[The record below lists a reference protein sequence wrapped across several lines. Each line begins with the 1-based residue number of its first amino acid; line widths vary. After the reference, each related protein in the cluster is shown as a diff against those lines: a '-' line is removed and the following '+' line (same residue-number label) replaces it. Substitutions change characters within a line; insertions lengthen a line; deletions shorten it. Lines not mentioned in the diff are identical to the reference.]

1 MFTADPRFLSKNPL
15 FQKIKAQ
22 SAFMRFASPP
32 PIVEAEFGS
41 NWIREVE
48 SRIDGVIARWYFF
61 PDIAPS
67 LTVLRNV
74 EGYDR
79 LKRKLNPRN
88 DDFFTLTSQ
97 LEISA
102 WLCMHLPR
110 ENASLEDCFE
120 TSRGKH
126 PDLRLQ
132 VNAEPYFVDTTKV
145 MEYNGQLAMW
155 NLQFGFSMLVDYMMK
170 ITGNPLSI
178 SLQFHRPPD
187 EIEIN
192 EILQIADELAKGGM
206 LDQEFMTKNF
216 TITFNTFGDGVTVS
230 DLPRSWLDKLKDR
243 FVDKC
248 AQFDPGQKNVVVID
262 VTSMLGTFKTYCE
275 AMTKVFNTVS
285 TDLVSGVILFEKKFL
300 VESGE
305 IRSRTGFMI
314 VPNPLARHGHEVKTS
329 LYKLLIKDSI

>member
-1 MFTADPRFLSKNPL
+1 MFTADPRFLSRNPL

-22 SAFMRFASPP
+22 SALMRFAFPP

-67 LTVLRNV
+67 LNVLRNV

-97 LEISA
+97 LEVSA

-110 ENASLEDCFE
+110 DSASLEDCFE

-132 VNAEPYFVDTTKV
+132 FNAEPYFVDTTKV

-170 ITGNPLSI
+170 TTGNPLSI
-178 SLQFHRPPD
+178 SLQFHRSPD

-192 EILQIADELAKGGM
+192 EILQVAGELARKGM
-206 LDQEFMTKNF
+206 LDQEHKTGNF
-216 TITFNTFGDGVTVS
+216 SITLNTFGEGVLVS
-230 DLPRSWLDKLKDR
+230 ELPRPWVDKLKDR
-243 FVDKC
+243 LLDKC

-275 AMTKVFNTVS
+275 AMVKVFNTVS
-285 TDLVSGVILFEKKFL
+285 TDLISCVILFEKKSARK
-300 VESGE
+300 SGDE
-305 IRSRTGFMI
+305 DVGKGFQ
-314 VPNPLARHGHEVKTS
+314 S
-329 LYKLLIKDSI
+329 

>member
-15 FQKIKAQ
+15 FQKIKAR
-22 SAFMRFASPP
+22 STFMRFASPP

-41 NWIREVE
+41 DWIQEVE
-48 SRIDGVIARWYFF
+48 TRIDGVIARWYFF

-79 LKRKLNPRN
+79 LKRKLKPRD
-88 DDFFTLTSQ
+88 DDFFTLASQ

-102 WLCMHLPR
+102 WLCRCLPR
-110 ENASLEDCFE
+110 GSAALEDCFE

-145 MEYNGQLAMW
+145 VEYNGQLAVW
-155 NLQFGFSMLVDYMMK
+155 NLQFGFSMLADYMMK
-170 ITGNPLSI
+170 TTGTPLSI
-178 SLQFHRPPD
+178 SLQFHRSPD

-192 EILQIADELAKGGM
+192 EILQIANELVKRGM
-206 LDQEFMTKNF
+206 LDQEFGTENF
-216 TITFNTFGDGVTVS
+216 TITLNTFGNGVTVS
-230 DLPRSWLDKLKDR
+230 ELPRPWVDKLKDR
-243 FVDKC
+243 FLDKC

-275 AMTKVFNTVS
+275 AMTKVYNTVS
-285 TDLVSGVILFEKKFL
+285 TDLISCVILFEKTYVL
-300 VESGE
+300 EADE
-305 IRSRTGFMI
+305 IRSRTGFMM
-314 VPNPLARHGHEVKTS
+314 VPNPLARDGHEVKTS
-329 LYKLLIKDSI
+329 LYKLLVNVSI